1 MTFSSAR
8 VLALALFGLVGCAG
22 PSLSES
28 GETPNIIEGSFPEAE
43 SAVRAAILSIDEHV
57 GRKDFDGL
65 SGDHLDSPKFSKFG
79 PRVLERQGFADMIA
93 DEIKAVSAA
102 QDLSIEFRDLKIDVF
117 GDVAIATSYPLFT
130 YKGPDGEPA
139 AHEARMTLVWVKTP
153 DGWKIVHEHSSPNT
167 M

>member
-1 MTFSSAR
+1 MTFSPAR
-8 VLALALFGLVGCAG
+8 VLTLALIGLAGCAG
-22 PSLSES
+22 PPVSES
-28 GETPNIIEGSFPEAE
+28 NETPNIVDGSFSEAE
-43 SAVRAAILSIDEHV
+43 SAVRDAMLSIDEHV

-65 SGDHLDSPKFSKFG
+65 SADHLDSPQFSKFG
-79 PRVLERQGFADMIA
+79 PRVLERQGFDDMIA

-102 QDLSIEFRDLKIDVF
+102 QELSIEFRDLKIDVF

-130 YKGPDGEPA
+130 FKDSDGKPGVR
-139 AHEARMTLVWVKTP
+139 EARMTLVWVKTP

>member
-1 MTFSSAR
+1 MAR
-8 VLALALFGLVGCAG
+8 G
-22 PSLSES
+22 P
-28 GETPNIIEGSFPEAE
+28 P
-43 SAVRAAILSIDEHV
+43 R
-57 GRKDFDGL
+57 
-65 SGDHLDSPKFSKFG
+65 

-130 YKGPDGEPA
+130 FKDPDGKPGVR
-139 AHEARMTLVWVKTP
+139 EARMTLVWVKTP

>member
-1 MTFSSAR
+1 MTSCPAR
-8 VLALALFGLVGCAG
+8 VLALALIGLASCAG
-22 PSLSES
+22 PPLSES
-28 GETPNIIEGSFPEAE
+28 NETPNIIKGSFPEAE
-43 SAVRAAILSIDEHV
+43 SAVRAAMLSIDEHV
-57 GRKDFDGL
+57 RAKDFDGL
-65 SGDHLDSPKFSKFG
+65 SADHLDSAKFSKFG

-102 QDLSIEFRDLKIDVF
+102 QELSIEFRDLKIDVF

-130 YKGPDGEPA
+130 FKDTDGQPGTR
-139 AHEARMTLVWVKTP
+139 EARMTLVWVRTP